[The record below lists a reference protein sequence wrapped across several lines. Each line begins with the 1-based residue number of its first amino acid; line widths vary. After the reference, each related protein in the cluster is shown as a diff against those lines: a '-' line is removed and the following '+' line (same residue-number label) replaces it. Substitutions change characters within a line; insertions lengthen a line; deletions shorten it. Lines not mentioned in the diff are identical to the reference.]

1 MGKRSRTSDEEEESG
16 EEETEERSY
25 LVEVITHARVL
36 DQKNK
41 EFWYGFSS
49 DDDTWEPQK
58 NVAECKRLLKSF
70 WKNVGKENKKHPG
83 PKDTVYSAT
92 REWINKE
99 RHHFQ
104 EEVERE
110 KAATEAAKEAERKA
124 KFKEKERLRNAK
136 VAKFTAENDAATQ
149 SRSAKQPD
157 VIHLFD
163 DTILVSDS
171 CSDEQ
176 PPNDQVKS
184 KKGKEKEVPRTTT
197 SSPLTIKVKMP
208 KKPSVQ
214 TSSASTNKYAGMK
227 IGKKPAETSSQLSPL
242 ESPSTSTKPAV
253 AYNTSI
259 LTSSVVRKVAS
270 GQDSDISE
278 PFLPPRPKSSFQAAP
293 APVFPVGP
301 SRASGEDVDNF
312 LSTIMPFGH
321 SEAQKPENLAATE
334 QAKTSAPVSI
344 GLKKWSWTGELFV
357 DTADVAD
364 KLCNITI
371 HSTSETAEIGF
382 RLCTILDGKD
392 SLRFSKAYISAE
404 MNLILQG
411 LRKVDQIAKIGHRR
425 QEDQEPLTTFMEY
438 LTRRSLIIACAGISQ
453 LGHVA
458 EMIVFPAAN
467 KDFCERLDIPL
478 SYKSAGCLLV
488 ALMPWHIPPSKYG
501 LKYLRTDELRDARM
515 ETELRTM
522 RREYSSLASRP
533 HIETAFRIL
542 GFDFSFV
549 KFLPSRKFCVW
560 SYQVDAEPTERG
572 RKFSKVR
579 SETKALFDVLS
590 FLKAKNVGYDD
601 LDARVVFVHVGSV
614 RSIQKL
620 PGIVSRR
627 LEKPEVQFITYGT
640 HESVKPS
647 LWGFR
652 EIYPLGGIVTFT
664 ATALLESP
672 FYVAEL
678 IEQIH
683 KHPHWECYILPSVL
697 AVFVRQSCP
706 GEDPLSFYTREPY
719 HFGRIFNL
727 IEEGK
732 VAMMQSPGLYH
743 GSRSEF
749 GQAEL
754 DEWVA
759 TQFGILSKTSFQL
772 LEDCWTAFVAECSN
786 KSETELRSTIELEI
800 VRDLSRLQTQQTIR
814 ESHRRFV
821 VIKAMQDEHISMSKD
836 GFEWR
841 TAHEFT
847 FGDGFPVHRAE
858 LTRGTNQPL
867 AA

>member
-1 MGKRSRTSDEEEESG
+1 MGKHSRTSDEEDDHNEEQ
-16 EEETEERSY
+16 TVERSY
-25 LVEVITHARVL
+25 LVVTKLLNI
-36 DQKNK
+36 K
-41 EFWYGFSS
+41 EYMVKWHGYSS
-49 DDDTWEPQK
+49 DDDTWEPQE

-83 PKDTVYSAT
+83 PEETVYNAT

-99 RHHFQ
+99 RRHFQ
-104 EEVERE
+104 EEIERE
-110 KAATEAAKEAERKA
+110 KAAKEAERKA
-124 KFKEKERLRNAK
+124 ELKEKERLRNAK

-149 SRSAKQPD
+149 SRSVKQPE
-157 VIHLFD
+157 VLRLFD
-163 DTILVSDS
+163 DTIVVSDS
-171 CSDEQ
+171 DSDEL
-176 PPNDQVKS
+176 PLNEQVKS
-184 KKGKEKEVPRTTT
+184 KKGKEKEVPRTTA
-197 SSPLTIKVKMP
+197 SPLTIKLKMP

-214 TSSASTNKYAGMK
+214 TNSAPTNKYAGMK
-227 IGKKPAETSSQLSPL
+227 IGKKPAGTSSQLSPL
-242 ESPSTSTKPAV
+242 ESPSTSSKPAA
-253 AYNTSI
+253 AYNTS
-259 LTSSVVRKVAS
+259 TSAFSVVRKVAS

-278 PFLPPRPKSSFQAAP
+278 RFLPPRPKSSFQAAP
-293 APVFPVGP
+293 APVSPVVP

-312 LSTIMPFGH
+312 LTTIMPFGH
-321 SEAQKPENLAATE
+321 SEAQKPENLAAAE
-334 QAKTSAPVSI
+334 QPKTSVPVPT
-344 GLKKWSWTGELFV
+344 GLKFNRRWSWTGELFV
-357 DTADVAD
+357 DTADAAD

-371 HSTSETAEIGF
+371 HSTSETSEIGF

-392 SLRFSKAYISAE
+392 SLRFSKAYTCAE
-404 MNLILQG
+404 MNLILHG
-411 LRKVDQIAKIGHRR
+411 LKKVDQIAKIGHRR
-425 QEDQEPLTTFMEY
+425 QEDQEPLMAFMEY
-438 LTRRSLIIACAGISQ
+438 LNRRNLIIACAGISQ

-488 ALMPWHIPPSKYG
+488 ALMPWHVPPSKYG
-501 LKYLRTDELRDARM
+501 LKFLRTDDLRDARM
-515 ETELRTM
+515 ETELQEM
-522 RREYSSLASRP
+522 RREYSSLASKP
-533 HIETAFRIL
+533 HIEMAFRIL

-560 SYQVDAEPTERG
+560 SYKVDAEPTERG
-572 RKFSKVR
+572 RKFSTVR
-579 SETKALFDVLS
+579 PETKALLDVLS
-590 FLKAKNVGYDD
+590 FLKAKNVGHDD
-601 LDARVVFVHVGSV
+601 LDARVIFVHVGSV
-614 RSIQKL
+614 RYIQKL

-627 LEKPEVQFITYGT
+627 LEKPEVQFVTYGT

-683 KHPHWECYILPSVL
+683 KHPHWECYVLPSVL
-697 AVFVRQSCP
+697 SVFVRQSCP
-706 GEDPLSFYTREPY
+706 GEDPLSVYTREPY

-732 VAMMQSPGLYH
+732 VAMMQSPGLYR

-754 DEWVA
+754 DKWVA
-759 TQFGILSKTSFQL
+759 TQFSTLSKTPFQL
-772 LEDCWTAFVAECSN
+772 LEDCWSAFVAEYSN
-786 KSETELRSTIELEI
+786 KSETELRSAIESEI
-800 VRDLSRLQTQQTIR
+800 VRDLQHLQTQQTIR

-821 VIKAMQDEHISMSKD
+821 VIKAMQEEHISMSKG

-841 TAHEFT
+841 TAHEFI
-847 FGDGFPVHRAE
+847 FGDGFPVHRVE
-858 LTRGTNQPL
+858 LARGTNQSL

>member
-1 MGKRSRTSDEEEESG
+1 MGKHFRTSDEEDDYNEEQTV
-16 EEETEERSY
+16 EQY
-25 LVEVITHARVL
+25 LVVTKLLNI
-36 DQKNK
+36 K
-41 EFWYGFSS
+41 EYMVKWHGYSS
-49 DDDTWEPQK
+49 DDDTWEPQE
-58 NVAECKRLLKSF
+58 NVAECIRLLKSF

-83 PKDTVYSAT
+83 PTGTVYNAT
-92 REWINKE
+92 RDWINKE
-99 RHHFQ
+99 RRHFQ
-104 EEVERE
+104 EEIERE
-110 KAATEAAKEAERKA
+110 KAVKEAERKA
-124 KFKEKERLRNAK
+124 KLKEKERLRNTK
-136 VAKFTAENDAATQ
+136 VAKFTVENDAATQ
-149 SRSAKQPD
+149 SRSVKQPD
-157 VIHLFD
+157 VLRLFD
-163 DTILVSDS
+163 DTIVVSDS
-171 CSDEQ
+171 DSDEQ
-176 PPNDQVKS
+176 PLNEQVKS

-197 SSPLTIKVKMP
+197 ASPLTIKLKMP

-214 TSSASTNKYAGMK
+214 TNSAPTNKYVGMK
-227 IGKKPAETSSQLSPL
+227 IGKKPAGTSSQLSSL
-242 ESPSTSTKPAV
+242 ESPNTSSKPAA
-253 AYNTSI
+253 AYNTS
-259 LTSSVVRKVAS
+259 TSASSVVRKVAS
-270 GQDSDISE
+270 GQGSDISE
-278 PFLPPRPKSSFQAAP
+278 PFLPPRPKSSFQSAP
-293 APVFPVGP
+293 APVSPVVP

-312 LSTIMPFGH
+312 LTTIMPFGY
-321 SEAQKPENLAATE
+321 SEAQKPENLAAAE
-334 QAKTSAPVSI
+334 QVKTSAPVPT
-344 GLKKWSWTGELFV
+344 GLKRWSWTGELFV
-357 DTADVAD
+357 DTASAAD

-371 HSTSETAEIGF
+371 HSTSETSEIGF

-392 SLRFSKAYISAE
+392 SLRFSKAYTCAE

-425 QEDQEPLTTFMEY
+425 QEDQEPLTAFMEY
-438 LTRRSLIIACAGISQ
+438 LTRRNLIIACAGISQ

-467 KDFCERLDIPL
+467 KDFCERLDVPL

-501 LKYLRTDELRDARM
+501 LKFFRTDELRDARM
-515 ETELRTM
+515 ETELQEM
-522 RREYSSLASRP
+522 RREYSSLASKP
-533 HIETAFRIL
+533 HIEMAFRIL

-560 SYQVDAEPTERG
+560 SYQIDAEPTEHG
-572 RKFSKVR
+572 RKFSTVR
-579 SETKALFDVLS
+579 PETKALFDVLS
-590 FLKAKNVGYDD
+590 FLKAKNAGYDD

-614 RSIQKL
+614 RNIQKL

-647 LWGFR
+647 LWGFH

-672 FYVAEL
+672 FYMAEL
-678 IEQIH
+678 VEQIH

-706 GEDPLSFYTREPY
+706 GEDPLSVYTREPY

-732 VAMMQSPGLYH
+732 VAMMQSPGLYR

-754 DEWVA
+754 DKWVA
-759 TQFGILSKTSFQL
+759 TQFSTLSKTPFQL
-772 LEDCWTAFVAECSN
+772 LEDCRSAFVAEYSN
-786 KSETELRSTIELEI
+786 KSETELRSAIESEI
-800 VRDLSRLQTQQTIR
+800 VRDLSHLQTQQTIR
-814 ESHRRFV
+814 ESYRRFV
-821 VIKAMQDEHISMSKD
+821 VIKAMQEAHISMSKD

-841 TAHEFT
+841 TAHEFN
-847 FGDGFPVHRAE
+847 FGDGFPVHRVE
-858 LTRGTNQPL
+858 LARGTNQPL